1 MTYYEEHKEER
12 KAYQRTYRINNLYA
26 VRMKD
31 NERKKRKGKSSK
43 GENAVEY
50 PLVFREKVVVKFD

>member
-12 KAYQRTYRINNLYA
+12 KEYQRNYRVKNLYA

-31 NERKKRKGKSSK
+31 KERKKRKGK

-50 PLVFREKVVVKFD
+50 PLVFRDKVVVKFD